1 MENIFDLERYPIADS
16 DHPLTIDLINKTKE
30 ELESIGCAVIPG
42 FIKPESLLRMNAE
55 VEKKLGGIHWTSER
69 NNPYFTK
76 DDPELPE
83 DHPKRFFE
91 ERKSGYITSD
101 NLDPDSDLH
110 TIFQSL
116 ELREFLRRVLGLEQL
131 FCFADPIAKHPYSI
145 MKEGHYFPWHFDGN
159 EFTVSILIQEAEEG
173 GLFEFVPDIRK
184 PGDENLDSVKS
195 ILKGSRDR
203 VRSLKLKPGD
213 MQLFKGRYSLHR
225 VTRVRGKINRIIA
238 LPSYTLHPGMMNR
251 PEHSIQVYGKSLP
264 IQYERENVRSDNLID

>member
-55 VEKKLGGIHWTSER
+55 AERKLGGIHWTSDR

-116 ELREFLRRVLGLEQL
+116 ELREFLRRVLGLEKL
-131 FCFADPIAKHPYSI
+131 FC
-145 MKEGHYFPWHFDGN
+145 FDGN

-184 PGDENLDSVKS
+184 PGDGNLESLKS
-195 ILKGSRDR
+195 ILKGSRDS
-203 VRSLKLKPGD
+203 VRSLKMKPGD
-213 MQLFKGRYSLHR
+213 MQLFKERYF
-225 VTRVRGKINRIIA
+225 
-238 LPSYTLHPGMMNR
+238 
-251 PEHSIQVYGKSLP
+251 SIG
-264 IQYERENVRSDNLID
+264 

>member
-1 MENIFDLERYPIADS
+1 MENIFDLERYPITES
-16 DHPLTIDLINKTKE
+16 EHPLTVEWINKTKE

-42 FIKPESLLRMNAE
+42 FIKPQSLLRMNAE
-55 VEKKLGGIHWTSER
+55 AEKKLGGIHWTSDQ

-145 MKEGHYFPWHFDGN
+145 MKEGHYFPG
-159 EFTVSILIQEAEEG
+159 ILTET
-173 GLFEFVPDIRK
+173 
-184 PGDENLDSVKS
+184 S
-195 ILKGSRDR
+195 
-203 VRSLKLKPGD
+203 SLSA
-213 MQLFKGRYSLHR
+213 F
-225 VTRVRGKINRIIA
+225 
-238 LPSYTLHPGMMNR
+238 
-251 PEHSIQVYGKSLP
+251 
-264 IQYERENVRSDNLID
+264 